1 MGRGPSLELGT
12 GRAVT
17 MPGRGTTERRQ
28 EVGIG
33 GDAQDVRLGGGPPDN
48 SSVGPTH
55 NALRLG
61 NLAARERAG
70 GPSYLA
76 GATAFCVSRGVEG
89 YGEPLRGR
97 EVVACRRT

>member
-48 SSVGPTH
+48 SSAGPTH
-55 NALRLG
+55 NALRL
-61 NLAARERAG
+61 R
-70 GPSYLA
+70 S
-76 GATAFCVSRGVEG
+76 GA
-89 YGEPLRGR
+89 
-97 EVVACRRT
+97 

>member
-12 GRAVT
+12 GRVVT
-17 MPGRGTTERRQ
+17 MPGRAATERRQ

-33 GDAQDVRLGGGPPDN
+33 GDAQDVRLGGPPDN
-48 SSVGPTH
+48 SSAGPTH

-70 GPSYLA
+70 DPA
-76 GATAFCVSRGVEG
+76 VPRPFACVE
-89 YGEPLRGR
+89 E
-97 EVVACRRT
+97 